1 VNLLYY
7 FYYRTCQY
15 YNSPQ
20 RSDGPTGL
28 LLALNLAAVFNFATR
43 SVIYLTESD
52 VNVPPLLLLVNGIIL
67 LIVTFG
73 VMIMIGLNRRKIS
86 KRVDNFKKEPQ
97 ERRERNGKYII
108 YYIIVS
114 VVFVILSYII

>member
-1 VNLLYY
+1 
-7 FYYRTCQY
+7 
-15 YNSPQ
+15 
-20 RSDGPTGL
+20 
-28 LLALNLAAVFNFATR
+28 
-43 SVIYLTESD
+43 